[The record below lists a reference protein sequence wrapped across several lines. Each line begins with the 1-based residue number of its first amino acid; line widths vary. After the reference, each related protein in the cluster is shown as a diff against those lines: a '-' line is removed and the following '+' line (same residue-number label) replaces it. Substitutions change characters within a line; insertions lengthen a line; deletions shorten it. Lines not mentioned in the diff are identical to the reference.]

1 MVTISRTLNRSPVS
15 SLPTVHFLI
24 SALIPKIEEKK
35 KKKKGNETRRSG
47 ASIQRDPILA
57 IYTSEESDTSLLLPG
72 FVIAQLGKGRESS
85 AFEAVVIRNHGTEFG
100 PLSVSRGQYGS
111 FVWAEITKT

>member
-1 MVTISRTLNRSPVS
+1 MNRSPVS
-15 SLPTVHFLI
+15 SLLPTVHFLI